1 MIQLEIAK
9 TIIWPTTLS
18 NNTKRKL
25 IKIAQCKTEFTDNR
39 QIFSDGVCYIYQG
52 NAAICMQSRNL
63 KTVNSMVMGKQ
74 EWFGDCQSVKNDLV
88 SFSLSEIEPLNLI
101 FFPRNQL
108 NLLMD
113 DDLEVV
119 KWLYH
124 VVNASQQK
132 WRQSQLLSSENKL
145 IKISYLLIELA
156 MHQKQIKGVIPK
168 IAISQQQI
176 SMIIGIARQRV
187 NEALKQLESLG
198 YIELERSSVYITDF
212 TALCR
217 ILDNVDLSV
226 RDPRIALN
234 TLASEQ
240 AIPA

>member
-1 MIQLEIAK
+1 
-9 TIIWPTTLS
+9 
-18 NNTKRKL
+18 
-25 IKIAQCKTEFTDNR
+25 
-39 QIFSDGVCYIYQG
+39 
-52 NAAICMQSRNL
+52 MQSRNL

-74 EWFGDCQSVKNDLV
+74 EWFGDCQSVENNLV
-88 SFSLSEIEPLNLI
+88 AFSLSEIEPLNLI
-101 FFPRNQL
+101 FFPRHQL
-108 NLLMD
+108 NILME

-156 MHQKQIKGVIPK
+156 MHQKIIKGAIPK

-212 TALCR
+212 AALCR
-217 ILDNVDLSV
+217 ILDNVDLSA
-226 RDPRIALN
+226 RDPRVSLSVMSCESA
-234 TLASEQ
+234 
-240 AIPA
+240 